1 MTDHYARTPS
11 HRVAAP
17 SRRWSRLGLIA
28 IGAAALTLASGCGSQ
43 RPLSMVRADAAT
55 AYSLGQYEQ
64 ARALY
69 QQWVNRKPEDPEAR
83 YHLAQS
89 LLQLGRAREAR
100 ELMEV
105 ARDVRP
111 AEEKYTEL
119 LAEAMYQAG
128 ATDDLFRLL
137 RGEVERRGR
146 VGDYSRLGDYS
157 ARVGAVDEAE
167 VAFLGAARADRGQSP
182 GPQLD
187 LANFYRQV
195 GDVENERRRLRM
207 VIFAEP
213 GHPEASERLRAMGE
227 IPGPTLAL
235 VPEEAR

>member
-1 MTDHYARTPS
+1 MTFKHRTALSSARPL
-11 HRVAAP
+11 RG
-17 SRRWSRLGLIA
+17 RLNTLILGVCA
-28 IGAAALTLASGCGSQ
+28 AAALAIASGCGSQ
-43 RPLSMVRADAAT
+43 RSLSMVRADAAT
-55 AYSLGQYEQ
+55 AYSIGQYEQ

-69 QQWVNRKPEDPEAR
+69 QQWANRKPEDPEAK
-83 YHLAQS
+83 YHLART
-89 LLQLGRAREAR
+89 LLPLGRPREAR

-111 AEEKYTEL
+111 SEEKYTEL
-119 LAEAMYQAG
+119 LAEAMFQAG
-128 ATDDLFRLL
+128 AIDDLFRLL

-167 VAFLGAARADRGQSP
+167 VAFLGAAQADRGQSA

-195 GDVENERRRLRM
+195 GDVQNERRRLRM
-207 VIFAEP
+207 VIYVEP
-213 GHPEASERLRAMGE
+213 GHPEASDRLRGMGE

>member
-1 MTDHYARTPS
+1 MPTR
-11 HRVAAP
+11 
-17 SRRWSRLGLIA
+17 SRLEQARIRPRH
-28 IGAAALTLASGCGSQ
+28 AAAAIAAASILLGASLLGGCA
-43 RPLSMVRADAAT
+43 RDERALSMVRADAAT
-55 AYSLGQYEQ
+55 AYSLGQFEE

-69 QQWVNRKPEDPEAR
+69 QQWVNRQPGNPEAK
-83 YHLAQS
+83 YHLART
-89 LLQLGRAREAR
+89 LLELNRPREAR

-111 AEEKYTEL
+111 AEEKYTAL
-119 LAEAMYQAG
+119 LAEAMFQGG

-146 VGDYSRLGDYS
+146 VGDYSRLGEYAS
-157 ARVGAVDEAE
+157 RVGAVDEAE
-167 VAFLGAARADRGQSP
+167 AAFLRAAQVDSGRTVP
-182 GPQLD
+182 PQLD

-195 GDVENERRRLRM
+195 GDLNNERRRLRM
-207 VIFAEP
+207 VIYIEP
-213 GHPEASERLRAMGE
+213 GHPEASDRLRAMGE